1 VMGFTMVGADAPLLI
16 YQSTQDHPLP
26 LLARQSGWRVESAD
40 SVAPAEAALA
50 AVCVACSDSEA
61 RTLRALCPDS
71 ICIGTS
77 GALDGV
83 DVCVP
88 VNATSGTL
96 ARLLAHAGRVA
107 ELHRATRRDVL
118 DSAMRRAR
126 THQLTDIGIALSAQ
140 RDPVKLLEILLTQA
154 RELADCDA
162 GSLYL
167 IEETAGVRSL
177 HFKLAQNDTASVP
190 FKEARLPLTT
200 DSLSG
205 YVALTGNELAIAD
218 AYQIDASEPYSFNR
232 SFDEQVG
239 YRTQSLLVLPM
250 CDHKGR
256 VIGVLQFINCRNR
269 TRDGVTFVP
278 FDAEVTDLLR
288 AVASQAAV
296 AIQKND
302 LLRQI
307 SQLFES
313 FVQASVKAIEQ
324 RDPSTS
330 GHSFRVAETTTALL
344 EALPR
349 SGLARF
355 RDLSVST
362 EQLTEVRYAALLH
375 DFGKVGVR
383 ENVLVKA
390 NKLTDARLEVLRYR
404 FELQK
409 ERLRRIAVER
419 ELAVLHSDPVE
430 FDLARRRIKQELSR
444 DLSRLDDY
452 FTAITLANN
461 PNVLA
466 EGEFGHLEAIRQ
478 MEFGEFDGTTGH
490 LITDH
495 DLLALSV
502 RRGSLTP
509 PERREIEAHV
519 SHTREF
525 LAVLPWP
532 PELSRVPLIAGA
544 HHEKLDGSGYPDG
557 RRGDEIPLPSKV
569 MTVCDIFDAL
579 TSMDR
584 PYKPAVS
591 VDTAFRILNE
601 EAAAGL
607 IDTDIVGVFNESGS
621 YLKGRF
627 SGGGAHASARHHN
640 HAVRTPH

>member
-1 VMGFTMVGADAPLLI
+1 MVGAETPLLVHA
-16 YQSTQDHPLP
+16 SSHDHPL
-26 LLARQSGWRVESAD
+26 LRVARQAGWRIENTDFGDSVARSGAAAYVASNESESRKLRMLFPDAVAIGTSAEAAPVDVVVPHDASVDTLTSLLGHAERVADLYFIARRDEVESAIRRRRTRQ
-40 SVAPAEAALA
+40 LA
-50 AVCVACSDSEA
+50 
-61 RTLRALCPDS
+61 
-71 ICIGTS
+71 
-77 GALDGV
+77 
-83 DVCVP
+83 
-88 VNATSGTL
+88 
-96 ARLLAHAGRVA
+96 
-107 ELHRATRRDVL
+107 
-118 DSAMRRAR
+118 
-126 THQLTDIGIALSAQ
+126 DIGIALSAQ
-140 RDPVKLLEILLTQA
+140 RDPAKLLETLLTQA
-154 RELADCDA
+154 RQLADCDA

-205 YVALTGNELAIAD
+205 YVALTGAELNIAD
-218 AYQIDASEPYSFNR
+218 AYQIAAGEPYAFNR

-239 YRTQSLLVLPM
+239 YRTRSLLVLPM

-256 VIGVLQFINCRNR
+256 VIGVLQFINRR
-269 TRDGVTFVP
+269 LRSPEGIEVVP
-278 FDAEVTDLLR
+278 FDEEVTDLLR

-344 EALPR
+344 AALPK
-349 SGLARF
+349 SGLQRF
-355 RDLSVST
+355 RDLTVGA

-390 NKLTDARLEVLRYR
+390 NKLTDERLEVIRYR

-409 ERLRRIAVER
+409 ERLRRAAVER
-419 ELAVLHSDPVE
+419 ELVVLHTEPGDFE
-430 FDLARRRIKQELSR
+430 LKRRRIRQELNR

-478 MEFGEFDGTTGH
+478 MEFGEFDGRTGH

-509 PERREIEAHV
+509 QERREIEAHV

-532 PELSRVPLIAGA
+532 PELSDVPLIAGA

-557 RRGDEIPLPSKV
+557 RRGDEIPLASKV

-601 EAAAGL
+601 EASAGL
-607 IDTDIVGVFNESGS
+607 IDADIVGVFLESGS
-621 YLKGRF
+621 YLRGRF
-627 SGGGAHASARHHN
+627 GGGNRIPAQHN
-640 HAVRTPH
+640 HAVRSAP

>member
-1 VMGFTMVGADAPLLI
+1 MDGADTPLLV
-16 YQSTQDHPLP
+16 YQSTHDHS
-26 LLARQSGWRVESAD
+26 LLHVARQSGWQVECIDVAD
-40 SVAPAEAALA
+40 RAGVVIAAA
-50 AVCVACSDSEA
+50 CIACSDAEV
-61 RTLRALCPDS
+61 RMLRKLCPDAV
-71 ICIGTS
+71 CIGTS
-77 GALDGV
+77 TGFGGV
-83 DVCVP
+83 DVVIP
-88 VNATSGTL
+88 ADATTGSL
-96 ARLLAHAGRVA
+96 MSLLGHAHRVA
-107 ELHRATRRDVL
+107 ELHRVARRDEIE
-118 DSAMRRAR
+118 SAARRKR
-126 THQLTDIGIALSAQ
+126 THQLADIGIALSAQ
-140 RDPVKLLEILLTQA
+140 RDPVKLLETLLTQA
-154 RELADCDA
+154 RQLADCDA

-167 IEETAGVRSL
+167 IEESNGVRSL
-177 HFKLAQNDTASVP
+177 HFKLAQNDTANVP

-205 YVALTGNELAIAD
+205 YVALTGNELDIAD
-218 AYQIDASEPYSFNR
+218 AYEIEASEPYAFNR

-239 YRTQSLLVLPM
+239 YRTRSLLVLPM
-250 CDHKGR
+250 CDHKAR
-256 VIGVLQFINCRNR
+256 VIGVLQFINRRIR
-269 TRDGVTFVP
+269 TGDSVAFVP

-344 EALPR
+344 AALPK
-349 SGLARF
+349 SGIARF
-355 RDLSVST
+355 RDLTVSA
-362 EQLTEVRYAALLH
+362 EHLTEVRYAALLH

-390 NKLTDARLEVLRYR
+390 NKLTEERLEVIRYR

-409 ERLRRIAVER
+409 ERLRRAAVER
-419 ELAVLHSDPVE
+419 ELVVLHADPVE
-430 FDLARRRIKQELSR
+430 FELARRRIKQDLSR

-466 EGEFGHLEAIRQ
+466 EGEFGHLEVIRQ

-495 DLLALSV
+495 DLMALSV

-509 PERREIEAHV
+509 HERREIEAHV

-557 RRGDEIPLPSKV
+557 RRGDEIPLPSRV

-591 VDTAFRILNE
+591 VDTAFRILSE

-607 IDTDIVGVFNESGS
+607 IDRDIVGVFIESGS

-627 SGGGAHASARHHN
+627 SGGGAHASARHTHV
-640 HAVRTPH
+640 VRTTH